1 MRAIVLLC
9 LLHAFGGDTQ
19 YAWDGPVQTTPQ
31 TTVQPEQTEADTSDM
46 CLEDQSSCGCCLLQR
61 NIKRL
66 EWFFNLTVEEMNK
79 ELTAAK
85 MNLNNMRASRSAFSV
100 ALTHDKMLSCYG
112 PFSDD
117 KLIVYKHVFLNLGD
131 SYNMK
136 TGIFTAPRSGVYSF
150 AVTIFSVVPSG
161 KMATSANLQVNG
173 QAMATLLEQHGND
186 TEDSATVVVALQLK
200 AGDEVAVNLLKRY
213 SICDNNSHFN
223 TFTGFLL
230 YATD

>member
-1 MRAIVLLC
+1 MFYFIIAMLNIILQVQMLLKPFQISEIKFQNVVSLC
-9 LLHAFGGDTQ
+9 YYCPCPDFPYTQ
-19 YAWDGPVQTTPQ
+19 CHTSNVTRSFFLVAVNLPVT
-31 TTVQPEQTEADTSDM
+31 D
-46 CLEDQSSCGCCLLQR
+46 
-61 NIKRL
+61 
-66 EWFFNLTVEEMNK
+66 F
-79 ELTAAK
+79 
-85 MNLNNMRASRSAFSV
+85 
-100 ALTHDKMLSCYG
+100 
-112 PFSDD
+112 
-117 KLIVYKHVFLNLGD
+117 LIVYKHVFLNLGD
-131 SYNMK
+131 SYNMQ

-150 AVTIFSVVPSG
+150 AVTIFSVVTSG

-173 QAMATLLEQHGND
+173 QAMATLLEQNGND

>member
-1 MRAIVLLC
+1 AQSHLQANVFCALCVCVCVCVCVQCVLR
-9 LLHAFGGDTQ
+9 TSR
-19 YAWDGPVQTTPQ
+19 PV
-31 TTVQPEQTEADTSDM
+31 
-46 CLEDQSSCGCCLLQR
+46 
-61 NIKRL
+61 
-66 EWFFNLTVEEMNK
+66 
-79 ELTAAK
+79 AAVS
-85 MNLNNMRASRSAFSV
+85 SRSAFSV